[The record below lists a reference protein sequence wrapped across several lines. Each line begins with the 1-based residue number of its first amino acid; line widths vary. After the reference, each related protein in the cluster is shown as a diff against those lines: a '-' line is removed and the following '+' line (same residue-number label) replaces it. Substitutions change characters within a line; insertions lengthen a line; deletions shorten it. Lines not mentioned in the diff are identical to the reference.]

1 MSLITELREY
11 LVSELKV
18 KSTEQNKITAQRFFK
33 HDIRVYGVR
42 SAEVGQISKEA
53 IPWTKA
59 WSKEE
64 IFALAEELWKS
75 GMMEE
80 TFIACSFCMSVHK
93 KFSAS
98 DLPLFKH
105 WIDRYIDNWAS
116 CDTFCNHTIGTMLMK
131 FPEVRPEVIGWS
143 KSKNLWMRRASAVS
157 YIVPARKGLYL
168 EAMFEIAE
176 TLLLDQ
182 EDMVQKGY
190 GWMLK
195 VASSNY
201 LDPVFQF
208 VMERK
213 AVMPRTA
220 LRYAIEKMPDAMK
233 KEAMRRL

>member
-1 MSLITELREY
+1 MSKVSELREY
-11 LVSELKV
+11 LVSELKA
-18 KSTEQNKITAQRFFK
+18 KSTEQNKKTAQRFFK

-53 IPWTKA
+53 IPWTKS
-59 WSKEE
+59 WTKEE
-64 IFALAEELWKS
+64 IFELAQELWKS
-75 GMMEE
+75 GIMEE
-80 TFIACSFCMSVHK
+80 TFIACSIGMSVQK

-98 DLPLFKH
+98 DLPLFTH
-105 WIDRYIDNWAS
+105 WIDQYIDNWAS

-131 FPEVRPEVIGWS
+131 FPELRPDVISWS
-143 KSKNLWMRRASAVS
+143 KSKNVWMRRASAVS

-168 EAMFEIAE
+168 EDMFEIAE
-176 TLLLDQ
+176 ILLLDQ

-195 VASSNY
+195 VASSKY
-201 LDPVFQF
+201 LDEVFQY
-208 VMERK
+208 VMQRK

-233 KEAMRRL
+233 KEAMQR